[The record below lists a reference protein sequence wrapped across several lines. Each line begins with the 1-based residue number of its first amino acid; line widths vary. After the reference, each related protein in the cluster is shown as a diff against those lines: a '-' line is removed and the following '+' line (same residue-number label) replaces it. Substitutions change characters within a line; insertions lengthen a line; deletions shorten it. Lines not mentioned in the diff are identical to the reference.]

1 MNVLYNLTNEK
12 HFVKTINQW
21 EFDYSLFTDLVRIAK
36 FTNFSLSSFKLR
48 FKLQILYSLQTTE
61 MYLEPSWI
69 FFMEFLCKNDKLF
82 TVFVCVCVCV
92 YALPPVGF
100 FRLHDICDICEKFGS
115 TIFCCEHF
123 LGASAKFLHL
133 YLWIYLI
140 SPPKTKTPANCLL
153 ERKRYDIMFGIRR
166 KDDIYWYRK

>member
-115 TIFCCEHF
+115 TIYCPSSLSPNLSYFTSKDENSSQ
-123 LGASAKFLHL
+123 LLTGEKTIWYNVWNPSKRW
-133 YLWIYLI
+133 YILI
-140 SPPKTKTPANCLL
+140 
-153 ERKRYDIMFGIRR
+153 
-166 KDDIYWYRK
+166 